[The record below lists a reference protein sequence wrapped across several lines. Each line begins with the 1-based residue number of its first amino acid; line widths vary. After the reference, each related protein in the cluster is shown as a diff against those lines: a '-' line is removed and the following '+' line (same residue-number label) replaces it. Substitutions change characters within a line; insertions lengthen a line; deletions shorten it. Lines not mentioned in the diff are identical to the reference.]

1 MEFLWFLDRHKTVV
15 ALFVN
20 TFLDVC
26 RRDWQCA
33 ACFYSF
39 HNTWILSISPGFEP
53 QNCLKSLYLLNIGKN
68 LWDKQDPKLSQKFER
83 NFPFFLTIL
92 FKRQKRFFFQILWH
106 SHNVLTL
113 GEKLP
118 FRNLTFFVKRSIH
131 TINSSKKFLSRDKNV
146 TIHTRHLNFLT
157 KTERAICIS
166 INDKL
171 SCQVPIGISVTQ
183 TQNLEAG
190 FTYCFLQAP
199 CGKQATLSPLHLY
212 DPSFSF
218 P

>member
-1 MEFLWFLDRHKTVV
+1 MGPGKL
-15 ALFVN
+15 LFFGSKETHGCKN
-20 TFLDVC
+20 FENRTTF
-26 RRDWQCA
+26 RYARKRSK
-33 ACFYSF
+33 FYYIT
-39 HNTWILSISPGFEP
+39 HLCEGV
-53 QNCLKSLYLLNIGKN
+53 KK
-68 LWDKQDPKLSQKFER
+68 D
-83 NFPFFLTIL
+83 
-92 FKRQKRFFFQILWH
+92 FFFQILRD

-131 TINSSKKFLSRDKNV
+131 TINASKKFLSRDKKV
-146 TIHTRHLNFLT
+146 TSHTRHLNFLT

>member
-1 MEFLWFLDRHKTVV
+1 MTVSQPKIV
-15 ALFVN
+15 QEITKADPVFSPL
-20 TFLDVC
+20 LL
-26 RRDWQCA
+26 
-33 ACFYSF
+33 SKK
-39 HNTWILSISPGFEP
+39 ILSRAKKVIS
-53 QNCLKSLYLLNIGKN
+53 
-68 LWDKQDPKLSQKFER
+68 
-83 NFPFFLTIL
+83 
-92 FKRQKRFFFQILWH
+92 
-106 SHNVLTL
+106 
-113 GEKLP
+113 
-118 FRNLTFFVKRSIH
+118 
-131 TINSSKKFLSRDKNV
+131 
-146 TIHTRHLNFLT
+146 HTRHLNFLT

-166 INDKL
+166 IIDKL